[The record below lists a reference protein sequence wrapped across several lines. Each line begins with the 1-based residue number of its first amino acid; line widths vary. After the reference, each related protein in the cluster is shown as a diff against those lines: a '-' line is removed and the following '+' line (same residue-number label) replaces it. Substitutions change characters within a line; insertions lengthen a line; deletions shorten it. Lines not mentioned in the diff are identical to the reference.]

1 MSLPYFSFRKCRE
14 HFTVVSG
21 MVRSILRSPGL
32 VGAAE
37 EDDFFGDEFPS
48 GCQGEV
54 TVVGWI
60 VTQLVL
66 VTDNCLQVFVP
77 TEGFVYGFFPWEG
90 EVADVG

>member
-1 MSLPYFSFRKCRE
+1 MFLFISVVE
-14 HFTVVSG
+14 HFTVFSG
-21 MVRSILRSPGL
+21 VVRSVLGSPSL

-37 EDDFFGDEFPS
+37 EGGFFGDEFPG
-48 GCQGEV
+48 GCHGEV

-66 VTDNCLQVFVP
+66 VTDNCLRVFVS